1 MKAESMNKPFPE
13 GRLIYLITRNIN
25 KFKEARRVLADYGI
39 ATAMLKIKTIEI
51 QDERLENIA
60 KIRAK
65 DALKKCNL
73 PLIVEDAGL
82 FIKHLNGFP
91 GPYSSY
97 VYKTI
102 GYEGI
107 LKLLEGVEDRD
118 AHFKSAIA
126 YISPKEDVK
135 VFMGIVEGRIAK
147 EARGES
153 GFGFDPIFEPNGGGG
168 KTFAEMT
175 IDEKNKLSHR
185 SKALKKFAQWYK
197 QKCIR

>member
-1 MKAESMNKPFPE
+1 MTKSFPD

-25 KFKEARRVLADYGI
+25 KFNEARKVLANYGI
-39 ATAMLKIKTIEI
+39 STAMLKIKTIEI
-51 QDERLENIA
+51 QDEKLENIA
-60 KIRAK
+60 KIRAQ

-82 FIKHLNGFP
+82 FIKYLNGFP

-102 GYEGI
+102 GYRGI
-107 LKLLEGVEDRD
+107 LKLMEGVEDRD
-118 AHFKSAIA
+118 AYFESAVA
-126 YISPKEDVK
+126 YMSPKENLRI
-135 VFMGIVEGRIAK
+135 FIGIVEGRIAR
-147 EARGES
+147 EARGKS

-175 IDEKNKLSHR
+175 INEKNKLSHR
-185 SKALKKFAQWYK
+185 SRALKKFAEWYK
-197 QKCIR
+197 QKYKE